1 MIGAGHR
8 TIVPDFWNRRRGQND
23 QTEILSPCWVSDSCR
38 NGRARRGLR
47 SCGAWRFFNPDSRQA
62 FCRSL
67 PAWSCAENPH
77 QAAAFP
83 EIVSARVSN
92 DAVMISS
99 GSGEAPVVL
108 DLSQTVLTA
117 ADPAMLRANR
127 LRSGMM
133 TLLLLCLA
141 LLCSAALAASAV
153 SMIERNRRIAARKH
167 AAKRAV
173 LRREAVGSRQAASS
187 FRPAASAPCSLT
199 HLYLLRC
206 SRSQPR
212 AA

>member
-1 MIGAGHR
+1 
-8 TIVPDFWNRRRGQND
+8 
-23 QTEILSPCWVSDSCR
+23 
-38 NGRARRGLR
+38 
-47 SCGAWRFFNPDSRQA
+47 
-62 FCRSL
+62 
-67 PAWSCAENPH
+67 
-77 QAAAFP
+77 
-83 EIVSARVSN
+83 
-92 DAVMISS
+92 MISS

-173 LRREAVGSRQAASS
+173 LRREAVGSRKPLPPSGPQ
-187 FRPAASAPCSLT
+187 RL
-199 HLYLLRC
+199 
-206 SRSQPR
+206 PR

>member
-1 MIGAGHR
+1 MTRLKYYLPVG
-8 TIVPDFWNRRRGQND
+8 FL
-23 QTEILSPCWVSDSCR
+23 IL
-38 NGRARRGLR
+38 
-47 SCGAWRFFNPDSRQA
+47 
-62 FCRSL
+62 
-67 PAWSCAENPH
+67 
-77 QAAAFP
+77 
-83 EIVSARVSN
+83 
-92 DAVMISS
+92 AVMVALAAGFGLAVLGDFSTQTV
-99 GSGEAPVVL
+99 GRLFAVPYRVELRGESAPVVL

-173 LRREAVGSRQAASS
+173 LRREAVGSRKPLPPSGPQ
-187 FRPAASAPCSLT
+187 RL
-199 HLYLLRC
+199 
-206 SRSQPR
+206 PR